1 MFNASSSKPSRKA
14 VRGAALAAG
23 LLAAFTTTAA
33 TVVPASAATRQ
44 ASATVNETPPK
55 GSVNIFETGSTLLY
69 PLFQLWSSAY
79 HKQYSNIKVTPSGTG
94 SGAGISDAA
103 DGIVKIGASDA
114 YLSGT
119 QVSQNP
125 GLKNIALAIS
135 AQQINY
141 NVPGLNKVHLK
152 LSGSVL
158 SAIYQGKIT
167 TWNDQAISAL
177 NPGVTLPADKI
188 IALHRSDSSGDT
200 FLFSSFLSAADSRGW
215 GQGIGYGTSIGF
227 PSISNALGE
236 TGNGGMVTG
245 CAATPGCIAY
255 IGISYLGKTQADGLG
270 EAQLQNASG
279 KFLLPTPAS
288 MTAEAKQ
295 LEAKTPA
302 NETLSMIFD
311 KAAGGYP
318 IVNYEYAII
327 PAKELN
333 NKMAQAVRAFLYWAV
348 DPTHGANSSFL
359 SQVDFQP
366 LTPAVVSLSNAQIA
380 QITG

>member
-1 MFNASSSKPSRKA
+1 
-14 VRGAALAAG
+14 
-23 LLAAFTTTAA
+23 
-33 TVVPASAATRQ
+33 
-44 ASATVNETPPK
+44 
-55 GSVNIFETGSTLLY
+55 
-69 PLFQLWSSAY
+69 
-79 HKQYSNIKVTPSGTG
+79 
-94 SGAGISDAA
+94 
-103 DGIVKIGASDA
+103 
-114 YLSGT
+114 
-119 QVSQNP
+119 
-125 GLKNIALAIS
+125 
-135 AQQINY
+135 
-141 NVPGLNKVHLK
+141 
-152 LSGSVL
+152 
-158 SAIYQGKIT
+158 
-167 TWNDQAISAL
+167 
-177 NPGVTLPADKI
+177 
-188 IALHRSDSSGDT
+188 
-200 FLFSSFLSAADSRGW
+200 
-215 GQGIGYGTSIGF
+215 
-227 PSISNALGE
+227 
-236 TGNGGMVTG
+236 MVTG

-302 NETLSMIFD
+302 NETLSMIFY